1 MGLFNADPNFLYGS
15 NTNSQAQLTQNPA
28 SLSTSPSSTSDHSAD
43 SITPASTSAIGHT
56 QPFPHTIP
64 PTSTAMPSTSFRPDF
79 LKMEPMQ
86 SNGNNST
93 MENSQ
98 NLEFGALNEGISG
111 GFNNYNYPKFPN
123 DQNPM
128 AFTKIKVELEMR
140 WAAQQAAWHQ
150 QHNTD
155 NQISLNL
162 NPGSQAATSSAD
174 HSQNS
179 VEPSWTNPTG
189 LPNPLDI
196 HSQQPVNMN
205 NEHIWPQANPAVPTP
220 WQMEASWHHAAAAG
234 GAWPPQ
240 WPSHAGL
247 LSHDI
252 VSQDLLRHNGQLS
265 STFHPTLPN
274 QLPRRTRK
282 APGIRKSTIH
292 RCEYPSCGKTYTKSS
307 HLKAHLRTHTGNTST
322 LTILIF
328 IY

>member
-15 NTNSQAQLTQNPA
+15 NPGLNPVATQNPS

-43 SITPASTSAIGHT
+43 SVTPATN
-56 QPFPHTIP
+56 QQFPHP
-64 PTSTAMPSTSFRPDF
+64 PATTQTAFRPDF
-79 LKMEPMQ
+79 LKMEPMPG
-86 SNGNNST
+86 STTTST
-93 MENSQ
+93 MENGQ
-98 NLEFGALNEGISG
+98 NLEFGLSEN

-150 QHNTD
+150 QHNTE
-155 NQISLNL
+155 NQVSLNL
-162 NPGSQAATSSAD
+162 NPPTQTNGEHSAA
-174 HSQNS
+174 
-179 VEPSWTNPTG
+179 EWPNPAV
-189 LPNPLDI
+189 LPNSIDI
-196 HSQQPVNMN
+196 HSHQPPNMN
-205 NEHIWPQANPAVPTP
+205 NEHIWPQANANGVPTP
-220 WQMEASWHHAAAAG
+220 WQMEASWHHAA

-265 STFHPTLPN
+265 STFHPSLPN

-282 APGIRKSTIH
+282 APGKRKSTIH

-307 HLKAHLRTHTGNTST
+307 HLKAHLRTHTGN
-322 LTILIF
+322 I
-328 IY
+328 